1 MSVFDQLVDQQ
12 QVTNVLKDAVLAA
25 SDSGNFSQQMTH
37 AWLFTGPAGSGRSNA
52 AIAFAAALVCPNGG
66 CNKCTECLSAISGSH
81 ADVELIKAEGLS
93 IKIDEVRDLI
103 SRASWAPSVA
113 NYRVVVIEDCLLYT
127 SPSPRDGLLSR
138 MPSSA

>member
-52 AIAFAAALVCPNGG
+52 AIAFAAALVCPIGG
-66 CNKCTECLSAISGSH
+66 CISALSVYQLFQAH
-81 ADVELIKAEGLS
+81 MLMLS
-93 IKIDEVRDLI
+93 
-103 SRASWAPSVA
+103 
-113 NYRVVVIEDCLLYT
+113 
-127 SPSPRDGLLSR
+127 
-138 MPSSA
+138 